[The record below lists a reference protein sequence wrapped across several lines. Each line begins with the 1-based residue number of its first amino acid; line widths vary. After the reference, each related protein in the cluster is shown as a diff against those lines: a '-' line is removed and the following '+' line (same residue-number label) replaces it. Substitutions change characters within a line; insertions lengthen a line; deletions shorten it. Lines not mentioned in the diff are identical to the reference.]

1 MAISNN
7 AVSNGIEQGRDFM
20 TDLVCI
26 SPIDGRELV
35 RRQTATSNEIAATLA
50 RLASAQKSWAQV
62 SLAER
67 AAILDRFL
75 DILRAQNDDVAVE
88 LAWQMGRPVRYGGE
102 FRSFEERVR
111 TLIDLAPSA
120 LAPMMP
126 ADHRDGLV
134 RHIVHAPL
142 GIVFVVAPWNF
153 PYLTAV
159 NTIVPALMAGNAV
172 LLKHAAQTLLVGDR
186 FQAALDAAGLPPGLF
201 CHIALSHND
210 TARILSTGSV
220 DHITFTGSVGGGRAI
235 EHAAAGTFTSCT
247 LELGG
252 KDPAYVRADADLDF
266 AVENIVDG
274 AYFNSGQSCCG
285 VERIYVHENLY
296 SSFVERFAALTSQY
310 LLGNPLDSAT
320 TLGPMAATRFA
331 DLVRAQTAD
340 ALSRNGTALI
350 DPALFPA
357 DKDGTSYLMPQAVI
371 NVDHSMAIMREENFG
386 PLVGIMRVRDD
397 DEAVRLMNDSAYG
410 LTASIW
416 TADIAAAEVLGNAL
430 DCGTVFA
437 NRCDYVDPGLAW
449 SGVKNTGRGASVGQ
463 LGYNGLTRPKSI
475 HLREV

>member
-1 MAISNN
+1 MA
-7 AVSNGIEQGRDFM
+7 
-20 TDLVCI
+20 DLVCI
-26 SPIDGRELV
+26 SPIDGSELV
-35 RRQTATSNEIAATLA
+35 RRPTATPEEIAAVLS
-50 RLASAQKSWAQV
+50 RLGSAQKVWVQV

-75 DILRAQNDDVAVE
+75 EILRAQNDDVAVE
-88 LAWQMGRPVRYGGE
+88 MAWQMGRPVRYGGE

-111 TLIDLAPSA
+111 YLIDLAPSA
-120 LAPMMP
+120 LAPLLP
-126 ADHRDGLV
+126 ADTRDGLT
-134 RHIVHAPL
+134 RHIVRAPL

-153 PYLTAV
+153 PFLTAV

-172 LLKHAAQTLLVGDR
+172 MLKHAAQTLLVGDR

-201 CHIALSHND
+201 HHIPLSHDD

-220 DHITFTGSVGGGRAI
+220 DHITFTGSVAGGRAI
-235 EHAAAGTFTSCT
+235 ERAAAGTFTSCT

-285 VERIYVHENLY
+285 IERIYVHENLY
-296 SSFVERFAALTSQY
+296 DRFVDGFAALTSQY
-310 LLGNPLDSAT
+310 LLGDPLDQAT
-320 TLGPMAATRFA
+320 TMGPMAATRFA

-340 ALSRNGTALI
+340 AVARGGTALV

-357 DKDGTSYLMPQAVI
+357 SKDGTPYLMPQAVV

-386 PLVGIMRVRDD
+386 PLVGIMKVKDD
-397 DEAVRLMNDSAYG
+397 SEAVGLMNDSDYG

-416 TADIAAAEVLGNAL
+416 TADIAAAEALGSEL
-430 DCGTVFA
+430 DTGTVFA

-449 SGVKNTGRGASVGQ
+449 TGIKNTGRGASVGQ
-463 LGYNGLTRPKSI
+463 LGYDGLTRPKSI
-475 HLREV
+475 HLRKV

>member
-1 MAISNN
+1 MA
-7 AVSNGIEQGRDFM
+7 
-20 TDLVCI
+20 DLVCI

-35 RRQTATSNEIAATLA
+35 RRATATPEEIAAVLQ
-50 RLASAQKSWAQV
+50 RLGSAQKSWAQV

-75 DILRAQNDDVAVE
+75 EILRVQNEEVAVE
-88 LAWQMGRPVRYGGE
+88 MAWQMGRPVRYGGE

-111 TLIDLAPSA
+111 YLIDLAPSA

-126 ADHRDGLV
+126 ADRRDGLS
-134 RHIVHAPL
+134 RHIVRAPL

-153 PYLTAV
+153 PFLTAV

-201 CHIALSHND
+201 HHIALSHED
-210 TARILSTGSV
+210 TARILATGSV
-220 DHITFTGSVGGGRAI
+220 DHITFTGSVAGGRAI
-235 EHAAAGTFTSCT
+235 ERAAAGTFTSCT

-266 AVENIVDG
+266 AVENIGDG

-285 VERIYVHENLY
+285 IERIYVHEHLY
-296 SSFVERFAALTSQY
+296 DKFVDGFAALTSQY
-310 LLGNPLDSAT
+310 LLGDPLDQAT
-320 TLGPMAATRFA
+320 TMGPMAATRFA

-340 ALSRNGTALI
+340 ALARGGKALI

-357 DKDGTSYLMPQAVI
+357 SKDGTPYLMPQAVVD
-371 NVDHSMAIMREENFG
+371 VDHSMAIMRDENFG
-386 PLVGIMRVRDD
+386 PLVGIMKVKDD
-397 DEAVRLMNDSAYG
+397 NEAVRLMNDSEYG

-416 TADIAAAEVLGNAL
+416 TADIAAAEALGSEL
-430 DCGTVFA
+430 ETGTVFA

-449 SGVKNTGRGASVGQ
+449 TGVKNTGRGASVGQ
-463 LGYNGLTRPKSI
+463 LGYDGLTRPKSI
-475 HLREV
+475 HLRKV

>member
-1 MAISNN
+1 MA
-7 AVSNGIEQGRDFM
+7 
-20 TDLVCI
+20 DLVCI

-35 RRQTATSNEIAATLA
+35 RRPTATAEEIAAVLS
-50 RLASAQKSWAQV
+50 RLGSAQKVWVQV

-75 DILRAQNDDVAVE
+75 EILRAQNDDVAVE
-88 LAWQMGRPVRYGGE
+88 MAWQMGRPVRYGGE

-111 TLIDLAPSA
+111 YLIDLAPSA
-120 LAPMMP
+120 LAPLLP
-126 ADHRDGLV
+126 ADTRDGLT
-134 RHIVHAPL
+134 RHIVRAPL

-153 PYLTAV
+153 PFLTAV

-172 LLKHAAQTLLVGDR
+172 MLKHAAQTLLVGDR

-201 CHIALSHND
+201 HHIPLSHDD

-220 DHITFTGSVGGGRAI
+220 DHITFTGSVAGGRAI
-235 EHAAAGTFTSCT
+235 ERAAAGTFTSCT

-285 VERIYVHENLY
+285 IERIYVHENLY
-296 SSFVERFAALTSQY
+296 DRFVDRFAALTSQY
-310 LLGNPLDSAT
+310 LLGDPLDQAT
-320 TLGPMAATRFA
+320 TMGPMAATRFA

-340 ALSRNGTALI
+340 AVARGGTALV

-357 DKDGTSYLMPQAVI
+357 SKDGTPYLMPQAVV

-386 PLVGIMRVRDD
+386 PLVGIMKVKNDS
-397 DEAVRLMNDSAYG
+397 EAVGLMNDSDYG

-416 TADIAAAEVLGNAL
+416 TADIAAAEALGSEL
-430 DCGTVFA
+430 DTGTVFA

-449 SGVKNTGRGASVGQ
+449 TGIKNTGRGASVGQ
-463 LGYNGLTRPKSI
+463 LGYDGLTRPKSI
-475 HLREV
+475 HLRKV

>member
-1 MAISNN
+1 MA
-7 AVSNGIEQGRDFM
+7 
-20 TDLVCI
+20 DLVCI
-26 SPIDGRELV
+26 SPIDGSELV
-35 RRQTATSNEIAATLA
+35 RRPTATPEEIAAVLS
-50 RLASAQKSWAQV
+50 RLGSAQKVWVQV

-75 DILRAQNDDVAVE
+75 EILRAQNDDVAVE
-88 LAWQMGRPVRYGGE
+88 MAWQMGRPVRYGGE

-111 TLIDLAPSA
+111 YLIDLAPSA
-120 LAPMMP
+120 LAPLLP
-126 ADHRDGLV
+126 ADTRDGLT
-134 RHIVHAPL
+134 RHIVRAPL

-153 PYLTAV
+153 PFLTAV

-172 LLKHAAQTLLVGDR
+172 MLKHAAQTLLVGDR

-201 CHIALSHND
+201 HHIPLSHDD

-220 DHITFTGSVGGGRAI
+220 DHITFTGSVAGGRAI
-235 EHAAAGTFTSCT
+235 ERAAAGTFTSCT

-285 VERIYVHENLY
+285 IERIYVHENLY
-296 SSFVERFAALTSQY
+296 DRFVDGFAALTSQS
-310 LLGNPLDSAT
+310 LLGDPLDQAT
-320 TLGPMAATRFA
+320 TMGPMAATRFA

-340 ALSRNGTALI
+340 AVARGGTALV

-357 DKDGTSYLMPQAVI
+357 SKDGTPYLMPQAVV

-386 PLVGIMRVRDD
+386 PLVGIMKVKDD
-397 DEAVRLMNDSAYG
+397 SEAVGLMNDSDYG

-416 TADIAAAEVLGNAL
+416 TADIAAAEALGSKL
-430 DCGTVFA
+430 DTGTVFA

-449 SGVKNTGRGASVGQ
+449 TGIKNTGRGASVGQ
-463 LGYNGLTRPKSI
+463 LGYDGLTRPKSI
-475 HLREV
+475 HLRKV

>member
-1 MAISNN
+1 MA
-7 AVSNGIEQGRDFM
+7 
-20 TDLVCI
+20 DLVCI
-26 SPIDGRELV
+26 SPIDGSELV
-35 RRQTATSNEIAATLA
+35 RRPTATPEEIAAVLS
-50 RLASAQKSWAQV
+50 RLGSAQKVWVQV

-75 DILRAQNDDVAVE
+75 EILRAQNDDVAVE
-88 LAWQMGRPVRYGGE
+88 MAWQMGRPVRYGGE

-111 TLIDLAPSA
+111 YLIDLAPSA
-120 LAPMMP
+120 LAPLLP
-126 ADHRDGLV
+126 ADTRDGLT
-134 RHIVHAPL
+134 RHIVRAPL

-153 PYLTAV
+153 PFLTAV

-172 LLKHAAQTLLVGDR
+172 MLKHAAQTLLVGDR

-201 CHIALSHND
+201 HHIPLSHDD

-220 DHITFTGSVGGGRAI
+220 DHITFTGSVAGGRAI
-235 EHAAAGTFTSCT
+235 ERAAAGTFTSCT

-285 VERIYVHENLY
+285 IERIYVHENLY
-296 SSFVERFAALTSQY
+296 DRFVDGFAALTSQY
-310 LLGNPLDSAT
+310 LLGDPLDQAT
-320 TLGPMAATRFA
+320 TMGPMAATRFA

-340 ALSRNGTALI
+340 AVARGGTALV

-357 DKDGTSYLMPQAVI
+357 SKDGTPYLMPQAVV

-386 PLVGIMRVRDD
+386 PLVGIMKVKDD
-397 DEAVRLMNDSAYG
+397 SEAVGLMNDSDYG

-416 TADIAAAEVLGNAL
+416 TADIAAAEALGSKL
-430 DCGTVFA
+430 DTGTVFA

-449 SGVKNTGRGASVGQ
+449 TGIKNTGRGASVGQ
-463 LGYNGLTRPKSI
+463 LGYDGLTRPKSI
-475 HLREV
+475 HLRKV

>member
-1 MAISNN
+1 MA
-7 AVSNGIEQGRDFM
+7 
-20 TDLVCI
+20 DLVCI

-35 RRQTATSNEIAATLA
+35 RRPTATPEEIAAVLS
-50 RLASAQKSWAQV
+50 RLGSAQKVWVQV

-75 DILRAQNDDVAVE
+75 EILRAQNDDVAVE
-88 LAWQMGRPVRYGGE
+88 MAWQMGRPVRYGGE

-111 TLIDLAPSA
+111 YLIDLAPSA
-120 LAPMMP
+120 LAPLLP
-126 ADHRDGLV
+126 ADTRDGLT
-134 RHIVHAPL
+134 RHIVRAPL

-153 PYLTAV
+153 PFLTAV

-172 LLKHAAQTLLVGDR
+172 MLKHAAQTLLVGDR

-201 CHIALSHND
+201 HHIALSHDD

-220 DHITFTGSVGGGRAI
+220 DHITFTGSVAGGRAI
-235 EHAAAGTFTSCT
+235 ERAAAGTFTSCT

-285 VERIYVHENLY
+285 IERIYVHENLY
-296 SSFVERFAALTSQY
+296 DRFVDGFAALTSQY
-310 LLGNPLDSAT
+310 LLGDPLDQAT
-320 TLGPMAATRFA
+320 TMGPMAATRFA

-340 ALSRNGTALI
+340 AVARGGTALV

-357 DKDGTSYLMPQAVI
+357 SKDGTPYLMPQAVV

-386 PLVGIMRVRDD
+386 PLVGIMKVKDD
-397 DEAVRLMNDSAYG
+397 SEAVGLMNDSDYG

-416 TADIAAAEVLGNAL
+416 TADIAAAEALGSEL
-430 DCGTVFA
+430 DTGTVFA

-449 SGVKNTGRGASVGQ
+449 TGIKNTGRGASVGQ
-463 LGYNGLTRPKSI
+463 LGYDGLTRPKSI
-475 HLREV
+475 HLRKV

>member
-1 MAISNN
+1 MA
-7 AVSNGIEQGRDFM
+7 
-20 TDLVCI
+20 DLVCI

-35 RRQTATSNEIAATLA
+35 RRPTATPGEIAAVLS
-50 RLASAQKSWAQV
+50 RLGSAQKTWTKV

-67 AAILDRFL
+67 AVILDRFL
-75 DILRAQNDDVAVE
+75 EILRAQNDDVAVE
-88 LAWQMGRPVRYGGE
+88 MAWQMGRPVRYGGE

-111 TLIDLAPSA
+111 YLIDLAPSA
-120 LAPMMP
+120 LAPIMP
-126 ADHRDGLV
+126 ADCRDGLT

-153 PYLTAV
+153 PFLTAV

-201 CHIALSHND
+201 HHIALSHED

-220 DHITFTGSVGGGRAI
+220 DHITFTGSVEGGRAI
-235 EHAAAGTFTSCT
+235 ERAAASTFTSCT

-266 AVENIVDG
+266 TVENIVDG
-274 AYFNSGQSCCG
+274 TYFNSGQSCCG
-285 VERIYVHENLY
+285 VERIYVHQNLY
-296 SSFVERFAALTSQY
+296 DKFADRFAALTSQY
-310 LLGNPLDSAT
+310 LLGSPLDQAT

-331 DLVRAQTAD
+331 DLVRAQTVD
-340 ALSRNGTALI
+340 ALARGGKALV
-350 DPALFPA
+350 DPALFPGS
-357 DKDGTSYLMPQAVI
+357 KDGTPYLMPQAVV

-386 PLVGIMRVRDD
+386 PLVGIMQVKDD
-397 DEAVRLMNDSAYG
+397 NEAVRLMNDSEYG

-416 TADIAAAEVLGNAL
+416 TADIAAAEAL
-430 DCGTVFA
+430 ASELETGTVFA

-449 SGVKNTGRGASVGQ
+449 TGVKNTGRGASVGQ
-463 LGYNGLTRPKSI
+463 LGYNALTRPKSI
-475 HLREV
+475 HLRKV

>member
-1 MAISNN
+1 MA
-7 AVSNGIEQGRDFM
+7 
-20 TDLVCI
+20 DLVCI

-35 RRQTATSNEIAATLA
+35 RRATATPEEIAAVLQ
-50 RLASAQKSWAQV
+50 RLGSAQKSWAQV

-75 DILRAQNDDVAVE
+75 EILRTQNDDVAVE
-88 LAWQMGRPVRYGGE
+88 MAWQMGRPVRYGGE

-111 TLIDLAPSA
+111 YLIDLAPSA
-120 LAPMMP
+120 LAPLLP
-126 ADHRDGLV
+126 ADTRDGLT
-134 RHIVHAPL
+134 RHIVRAPL

-153 PYLTAV
+153 PFLTAV

-201 CHIALSHND
+201 HHIALSHED
-210 TARILSTGSV
+210 TARILATGSV
-220 DHITFTGSVGGGRAI
+220 DHITFTGSVAGGRAI
-235 EHAAAGTFTSCT
+235 ERAAAGTFTSCT

-252 KDPAYVRADADLDF
+252 KDPAYVRSDADLDF

-285 VERIYVHENLY
+285 VERIYVHEHLY
-296 SSFVERFAALTSQY
+296 DKFVDGFAALTSQY
-310 LLGNPLDSAT
+310 LLGDPLDQAT
-320 TLGPMAATRFA
+320 TMGPMAATRFA

-340 ALSRNGTALI
+340 ALARGGKTLV

-357 DKDGTSYLMPQAVI
+357 SKDGTPYLMPQAVVD
-371 NVDHSMAIMREENFG
+371 VDHSMAIMREENFG
-386 PLVGIMRVRDD
+386 PLVGIMKVKDD
-397 DEAVRLMNDSAYG
+397 NEAVRLMNDSEYG

-416 TADIAAAEVLGNAL
+416 TADIAAAEALGSEL
-430 DCGTVFA
+430 ETGTVFA

-449 SGVKNTGRGASVGQ
+449 TGVKNTGRGASVGQ
-463 LGYNGLTRPKSI
+463 LGYDGLTRPKSV
-475 HLREV
+475 HLRKV

>member
-1 MAISNN
+1 MA
-7 AVSNGIEQGRDFM
+7 
-20 TDLVCI
+20 DLVCI

-35 RRQTATSNEIAATLA
+35 RRATATPEEIAAVLQ
-50 RLASAQKSWAQV
+50 RLGSAQKSWAQV

-75 DILRAQNDDVAVE
+75 EILRVQNEEVAVE
-88 LAWQMGRPVRYGGE
+88 MAWQMGRPVRYGGE

-111 TLIDLAPSA
+111 YLIDLAPSA

-126 ADHRDGLV
+126 ADRRDGLL
-134 RHIVHAPL
+134 RHIVRAPL

-153 PYLTAV
+153 PFLTAV

-201 CHIALSHND
+201 HHIALSHED
-210 TARILSTGSV
+210 TARILATGSV
-220 DHITFTGSVGGGRAI
+220 DHITFTGSVAGGRAI
-235 EHAAAGTFTSCT
+235 ERAAAGTFTSCT

-266 AVENIVDG
+266 AVENIGDG

-285 VERIYVHENLY
+285 IERIYVHEHLY
-296 SSFVERFAALTSQY
+296 DKFVDGFAALTSQY
-310 LLGNPLDSAT
+310 LLGDPLDQAT
-320 TLGPMAATRFA
+320 TMGPMAATRFA

-340 ALSRNGTALI
+340 ALARGGTALV

-357 DKDGTSYLMPQAVI
+357 SKDGTPYLMPQAVVD
-371 NVDHSMAIMREENFG
+371 VDHSMAIMREENFG
-386 PLVGIMRVRDD
+386 PLVGIMKVKDD
-397 DEAVRLMNDSAYG
+397 NEAVRLMNDSEYG

-416 TADIAAAEVLGNAL
+416 TADIAAAEALGSEL
-430 DCGTVFA
+430 ETGTVFA

-449 SGVKNTGRGASVGQ
+449 TGVKNTGRGASVGQ
-463 LGYNGLTRPKSI
+463 LGYDGLTRPKSV
-475 HLREV
+475 HLRKV

>member
-1 MAISNN
+1 MA
-7 AVSNGIEQGRDFM
+7 
-20 TDLVCI
+20 DLVCI

-35 RRQTATSNEIAATLA
+35 RRATATPEEIAAVLS
-50 RLASAQKSWAQV
+50 RLGSAQKIWAQV

-75 DILRAQNDDVAVE
+75 EILRTQNDEVAVE
-88 LAWQMGRPVRYGGE
+88 MAWQMGRPVRYGGE

-111 TLIDLAPSA
+111 YLIDLAPSA
-120 LAPMMP
+120 LAPMLP
-126 ADHRDGLV
+126 ADTRDGLT
-134 RHIVHAPL
+134 RHIVRAPL

-153 PYLTAV
+153 PFLTAV

-186 FQAALDAAGLPPGLF
+186 FQVALDAAGLPPGLF
-201 CHIALSHND
+201 HHIALSHED

-220 DHITFTGSVGGGRAI
+220 DHITFTGSVAGGRAI
-235 EHAAAGTFTSCT
+235 ERAAAGTFTSCT

-296 SSFVERFAALTSQY
+296 DKFVDGFAALTSQY
-310 LLGNPLDSAT
+310 LLGNPLDQAT
-320 TLGPMAATRFA
+320 TMGPMAATRFA

-340 ALSRNGTALI
+340 ALARGGKTLV

-357 DKDGTSYLMPQAVI
+357 SKDGTPYLMPQAVVD
-371 NVDHSMAIMREENFG
+371 VDHSMAIMREENFG
-386 PLVGIMRVRDD
+386 PLVGIMKVKDD
-397 DEAVRLMNDSAYG
+397 NEAVRLMNDSEYG

-416 TADIAAAEVLGNAL
+416 TADIAAAEALGSEL
-430 DCGTVFA
+430 ETGTVFA

-449 SGVKNTGRGASVGQ
+449 TGVKNTGRGASVGQ
-463 LGYNGLTRPKSI
+463 LGYDGLTRPKSV
-475 HLREV
+475 HLRKV

>member
-1 MAISNN
+1 MA
-7 AVSNGIEQGRDFM
+7 
-20 TDLVCI
+20 DLVCI

-35 RRQTATSNEIAATLA
+35 RRPTATAEEIAAVLS
-50 RLASAQKSWAQV
+50 RLGSAQKVWVQV

-75 DILRAQNDDVAVE
+75 EILRAQNDDVAVE
-88 LAWQMGRPVRYGGE
+88 MAWQMGRPVRYGGE

-111 TLIDLAPSA
+111 YLIDLAPSA
-120 LAPMMP
+120 LAPLLP
-126 ADHRDGLV
+126 ADTRDGLT
-134 RHIVHAPL
+134 RHIVRAPL

-153 PYLTAV
+153 PFLTAV

-172 LLKHAAQTLLVGDR
+172 MLKHAAQTLLVGDR

-201 CHIALSHND
+201 HHIPLSHDD

-220 DHITFTGSVGGGRAI
+220 DHITFTGSVAGGRAI
-235 EHAAAGTFTSCT
+235 ERAAAGTFTSCT

-285 VERIYVHENLY
+285 IERIYVHENLY
-296 SSFVERFAALTSQY
+296 DRFVDRFAALTSQY
-310 LLGNPLDSAT
+310 LLGDPLDQAT
-320 TLGPMAATRFA
+320 TMGPMAATRFA

-340 ALSRNGTALI
+340 AVARGGTALV

-357 DKDGTSYLMPQAVI
+357 SKDGTPYLMPQAVV

-386 PLVGIMRVRDD
+386 PLVGIMKVKDD
-397 DEAVRLMNDSAYG
+397 SEAVGLMNDSDYG

-416 TADIAAAEVLGNAL
+416 TADIAAAEALGSEL
-430 DCGTVFA
+430 DTGTVFA

-449 SGVKNTGRGASVGQ
+449 TGIKNTGRGASVGQ
-463 LGYNGLTRPKSI
+463 FGYDGLTRPKSI
-475 HLREV
+475 HLRKV